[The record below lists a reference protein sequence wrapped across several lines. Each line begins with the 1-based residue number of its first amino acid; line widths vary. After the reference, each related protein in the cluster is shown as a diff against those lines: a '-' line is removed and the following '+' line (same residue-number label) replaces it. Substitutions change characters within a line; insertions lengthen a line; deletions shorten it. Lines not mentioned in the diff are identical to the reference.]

1 MVKILPK
8 IIKYTAVGAF
18 VGTVGFCPIKT
29 FAQRELKSDLVEI
42 RNKIPPEG
50 TSDSIVLKNSPNP
63 RFMCT
68 GENKLAKFVVN
79 LSNNVL
85 YQYDA
90 DGKPVSA
97 YLVASGKPSTPTYEG
112 YSVVSHVETFPY
124 SRAPKF
130 TKRRKNPR
138 SYGPNIIILD
148 KLNPITGERSM
159 TGQFIHGNNDSTS
172 LGQKVSMGCIRMNN
186 KVIKYLS
193 SIVKRGDYVI
203 IKK

>member
-1 MVKILPK
+1 
-8 IIKYTAVGAF
+8 
-18 VGTVGFCPIKT
+18 
-29 FAQRELKSDLVEI
+29 
-42 RNKIPPEG
+42 
-50 TSDSIVLKNSPNP
+50 
-63 RFMCT
+63 MCT

-97 YLVASGKPSTPTYEG
+97 YLGASGKPSTPTYEG

-148 KLNPITGERSM
+148 KLNTITGERSM

-172 LGQKVSMGCIRMNN
+172 LGQKVSMGCIRMTN